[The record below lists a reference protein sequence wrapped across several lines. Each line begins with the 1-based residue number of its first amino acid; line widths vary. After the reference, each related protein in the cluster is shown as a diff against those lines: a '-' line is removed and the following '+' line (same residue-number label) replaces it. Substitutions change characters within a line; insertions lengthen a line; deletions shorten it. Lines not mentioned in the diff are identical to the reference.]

1 MNRISE
7 EQVSRLLRRVAERIE
22 LLQDEASLVERALTA
37 LGATG

>member
-22 LLQDEASLVERALTA
+22 LLQDEASLVERAL
-37 LGATG
+37 